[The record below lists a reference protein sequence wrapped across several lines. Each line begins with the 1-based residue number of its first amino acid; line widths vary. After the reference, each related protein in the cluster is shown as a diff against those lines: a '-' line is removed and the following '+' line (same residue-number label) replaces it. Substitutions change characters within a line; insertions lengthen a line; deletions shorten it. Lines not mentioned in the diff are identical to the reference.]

1 MHERHHVE
9 IPPVFKGFLTSR
21 ALNAARLRA
30 VLVKQL
36 AHLAI
41 NVFSMADFND
51 PDSQFIILD

>member
-1 MHERHHVE
+1 M
-9 IPPVFKGFLTSR
+9 GFVTRR